1 MVRPNC
7 AACGWIQYR
16 NPTVGVAAI
25 VIEHRRLLLGLR
37 GDGGWCIPCGH
48 VEWDETIEE
57 ATVREFA
64 EETGLKI
71 EVDELYSAQSNFHR
85 PELQTVGI
93 WYKAH
98 RISGQL
104 RAGGDLAAVDFFDLA
119 SLPELKFPTDR
130 KVAQQ
135 LFRE

>member
-1 MVRPNC
+1 MECSWN
-7 AACGWIQYR
+7 
-16 NPTVGVAAI
+16 
-25 VIEHRRLLLGLR
+25 IESNLHSPMECS
-37 GDGGWCIPCGH
+37 WN
-48 VEWDETIEE
+48 V
-57 ATVREFA
+57 
-64 EETGLKI
+64 
-71 EVDELYSAQSNFHR
+71 QSNFHR